1 MKKLSSTRWFRML
14 QANSAALAK
23 VRGVSYPS
31 DEPAVNA
38 TIHAEVEALLGKELK
53 RAVEKET

>member
-1 MKKLSSTRWFRML
+1 ML